1 MSNMPEKIT
10 QRARNFTPNLYFN
23 VPFRTVVKYRVER
36 GDVLLCTLDKVVDS
50 SGNAIVNVGREIE
63 CPVAKRDGRFYVPP
77 KLIEELNLIGA
88 EYYAFTL
95 RKVRRKDGSEEE
107 LYPGETLEATKTK
120 EQPSLSK

>member
-1 MSNMPEKIT
+1 MPEKIT

-107 LYPGETLEATKTK
+107 LYPGETLGEATKTK